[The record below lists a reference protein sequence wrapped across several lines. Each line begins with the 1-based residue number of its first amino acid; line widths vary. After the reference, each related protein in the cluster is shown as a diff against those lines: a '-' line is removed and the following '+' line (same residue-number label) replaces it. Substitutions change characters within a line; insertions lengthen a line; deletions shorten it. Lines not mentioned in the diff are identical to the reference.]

1 MWYKDMQPVKHIVR
15 EIALRMGI
23 KLGFLGRGH
32 ALPTT

>member
-15 EIALRMGI
+15 EIALRMI

-32 ALPTT
+32 ALPTI